1 MTLSRFWTSLD
12 QLPDASCA
20 RYDWKSRLGEAYAAT
35 EPLLKSTGKRADAV
49 TCPHLSGDECPRRV
63 TVTVTGAFRAFC
75 ENSPQQC
82 DPLDL
87 TKDDVIV
94 LAPDRTVL
102 KSRIGKALSLS
113 GAKAPDPR
121 TSVWHV
127 GDRVAENGARVPV
140 YFAIVG
146 AQDAEKTSIFAPV
159 IAGMQPSLLIVPTA
173 FTLSVEQ
180 TGYLA
185 KSSVTV
191 RPADELLA
199 VAKDGSFSATPLA
212 ARILG
217 DLESKASDQISKA
230 PRRAWQLP
238 LGTEWSKVT
247 ISFVSEAAINVKC
260 GKDVRRFEPDDLGM
274 KDRRNGQ
281 PSSLWELL
289 RLFAGSGGF
298 LAHRK
303 AQGRAKLER
312 KKQLLCQRLNEALG
326 MEGEPITVEP
336 DGYHCQ
342 FIISAADLSQGRQG
356 QVARNFGSTRD

>member
-20 RYDWKSRLGEAYAAT
+20 RYDWKTRLGEAYAAA
-35 EPLLKSTGKRADAV
+35 EPLLKSSGKRADAV

-63 TVTVTGAFRAFC
+63 TRTATGAFRAFC

-87 TKDDVIV
+87 TQDDVIV
-94 LAPDRTVL
+94 LAPDKAALTNRM
-102 KSRIGKALSLS
+102 GKALSLS
-113 GAKAPDPR
+113 GVKPPG
-121 TSVWHV
+121 TKVSVWHV
-127 GDRVAENGARVPV
+127 GDRVAENGGRVPV

-146 AQDAEKTSIFAPV
+146 AEDADKTSIFEPV
-159 IAGMQPSLLIVPTA
+159 IAGLQPSLLLMPTA
-173 FTLSVEQ
+173 STLSEEQ
-180 TGYLA
+180 SGYLA
-185 KSSVTV
+185 KSSVIA
-191 RPADELLA
+191 RPVSEMIA
-199 VAKDGSFSATPLA
+199 VAKNGSFSATPLA
-212 ARILG
+212 EHLLG

-298 LAHRK
+298 LAHRN

-342 FIISAADLSQGRQG
+342 FIVSAADLSQGRQG
-356 QVARNFGSTRD
+356 QIARNFGSTRK